1 MSSGGTCHPPG
12 SCQQEQT
19 RSISWYKHGSELPQA
34 KEQTNK
40 CEWHNEGYVCW
51 HNAELPCI
59 IFTLPIN
66 NCLYVEQ
73 EKSKRYSVLLEM

>member
-1 MSSGGTCHPPG
+1 MSPQS
-12 SCQQEQT
+12 SCQREQT
-19 RSISWYKHGSELPQA
+19 HRVSWYKQSSEPPQA

-40 CEWHNEGYVCW
+40 CEWHNEGYVCR
-51 HNAELPCI
+51 HNAELPRI
-59 IFTLPIN
+59 ICTLPIN